1 MPIKSCLIDLRHN
14 SREALNN
21 PSLRSA
27 MKSATNLFI
36 SLRER
41 GLSGLPLEEMRQ
53 KASMVRD
60 NVLDNLE
67 GFIDQFSANA
77 TKAGAVVHRA
87 KDSDFAGNTIVNL
100 LKDNSV
106 RKIVKAKSMV
116 SEEIH
121 LNHLLETNNIEVVE
135 TDLGEYIIQLAGETP
150 SHILGPAIHK
160 NRKQIGSLFTE
171 KLGVKYSENAETL
184 ARTARGILRNQF
196 LTADAGFSG
205 VNFAVAESG
214 SLAIFSNEGNG
225 RMCTTVPPL
234 HIALLSIEKILP
246 TLKDLALFSRLLTRS
261 ATGQP
266 LSSYMSLITGTR
278 KHGEATGAGKLH
290 IVLLD
295 NGRSKILKGPFRDIL
310 KCIRCSACLNIC
322 PVYRAIGGH
331 AYDSVYPGPMG
342 ITLTNLLEGPERAHP
357 LLDASTLCGACEE
370 VCPVRIPF
378 VKIITSLREMRV
390 NMNMSSSVENF
401 LMTSFGATVKNP
413 RFFSLL
419 QKLSAT
425 AIPVLQIIYKG
436 MRMDRFPTAA
446 QKPFRNR

>member
-1 MPIKSCLIDLRHN
+1 MSIKSCPIDLRRN
-14 SREALNN
+14 SREALDN

-27 MKSATNLFI
+27 MKSATHLFT

-41 GLSGLPLEEMRQ
+41 GLSGLPVEEMRQ
-53 KASMVRD
+53 KASTVR
-60 NVLDNLE
+60 NHVLDNLE
-67 GFIDQFSANA
+67 AFIDQFSANA

-87 KDSDFAGNTIVNL
+87 KDSEFAGNIIVDL

-121 LNHLLETNNIEVVE
+121 LNHLLEQNNIEVVE
-135 TDLGEYIIQLAGETP
+135 TDLGEYIIQLAGESP

-160 NRKQIGSLFTE
+160 NRKQIGNLFTE
-171 KLGVKYSENAETL
+171 KLGVEYSENTETL
-184 ARTARGILRNQF
+184 ARTARGILRTQF

-246 TLKDLALFSRLLTRS
+246 TFKDLALFSGFLTRS

-278 KHGEATGAGKLH
+278 KHGEATGAAKLH

-295 NGRSKILKGPFRDIL
+295 NGRSGILKGPFRDIL

-342 ITLTNLLEGPERAHP
+342 IILTNLLEVPERAQP

-370 VCPVRIPF
+370 VCPVKIPF
-378 VKIITSLREMRV
+378 VKLITSLREMRV
-390 NMNMSSSVENF
+390 NMNKSLSAENF
-401 LMTSFGATVKNP
+401 LMASFGVAVKNP
-413 RFFSLL
+413 QLFGIL
-419 QKLSAT
+419 QKVSGAAMPALRN
-425 AIPVLQIIYKG
+425 LFKG
-436 MRMDRFPTAA
+436 LRLDRFPAA
-446 QKPFRNR
+446 AEKTFRNR

>member
-1 MPIKSCLIDLRHN
+1 MPIKSFPPDIRHN
-14 SREALNN
+14 SIEALNN
-21 PSLRSA
+21 PTLCSA
-27 MKSATNLFI
+27 IKSATNLFT
-36 SLRER
+36 SLRQR
-41 GLSGLPLEEMRQ
+41 GLSGLPVEEMRNQ
-53 KASMVRD
+53 ASMIRD
-60 NVLDNLE
+60 HVLENLE
-67 GFIDQFSANA
+67 EFIDRFSANA

-87 KDSDFAGNTIVNL
+87 KDSEFAGNTIVNL
-100 LKDNSV
+100 LKDNGV

-121 LNHLLETNNIEVVE
+121 LNRLLEINNIEVVE

-160 NRKQIGSLFTE
+160 NRKQIGSLFE
-171 KLGVKYSENAETL
+171 QKLGVKYSENTETL
-184 ARTARGILRNQF
+184 ARTAREFLRNHF

-246 TLKDLALFSRLLTRS
+246 TLKDLALFSQLLTRS

-278 KHGEATGAGKLH
+278 KQGDSTGAAKLH

-310 KCIRCSACLNIC
+310 KCIRCSACINVC

-342 ITLTNLLEGPERAHP
+342 ITLTNLLQGLDRAHP
-357 LLDASTLCGACEE
+357 LLEASTLCGACDE

-378 VKIITSLREMRV
+378 VKLITSLREMRV
-390 NMNMSSSVENF
+390 NMNMSSPAENF
-401 LMTSFGATVKNP
+401 LMTSFGLAVKNP
-413 RFFSLL
+413 RLFSIF
-419 QKLSAT
+419 QKISAG
-425 AIPVLQIIYKG
+425 AMPVLRHLYKG
-436 MRMDRFPTAA
+436 LHMDRIPTVAD
-446 QKPFRNR
+446 KTFKNR